1 MFSGILNGQLL
12 RGGLSLVAALLLTSA
27 AMAQDVA
34 VGEEGVM
41 YAVDPIFVIDPM
53 PVFEDDQGTDDGTTI
68 DEVTDDGTTIDEGT
82 DDGTTTDEGTDDEGT
97 VEEWVWDE
105 DDTIISIDDGLCI
118 DIDCAPVDKTDPS
131 DGEVV
136 IYDMDGGRPEDCPQC
151 RDLTS
156 GVPDEIY
163 QMSASGPLVTET
175 VTEMAPAAKPRRSRA
190 APSTPSNAAE
200 CLALYPQLPWLCEW
214 QNTTGL

>member
-27 AMAQDVA
+27 AIAQDVA

-53 PVFEDDQGTDDGTTI
+53 PVIEDDQ
-68 DEVTDDGTTIDEGT
+68 GT
-82 DDGTTTDEGTDDEGT
+82 DDGTTTDEGTTDEGT

-136 IYDMDGGRPEDCPQC
+136 IYDMDGGHSEDCPQC